1 MKDKISIIVPV
12 YNVEKYLAECVD
24 SITKQTYQ
32 NLEVILVNDGSTD
45 RSGAICD
52 QFAQIDNRIIVIHQ
66 KNQGISA
73 SRNAGLQIA
82 TGDYIGFVDSDDVIH
97 PQMYQWLIQAMKGT
111 DTDVTICHELA
122 FCEDTCNFSQ
132 MTSFH
137 IERIEDKR
145 QVFMHFM
152 DNWTGPVN
160 FVWNKLY
167 KRKLWEGLRFKENIK
182 MEDMYIQPELMNRIE
197 RAVWIKEALYGYR
210 QRQGSTMNSDKR
222 DVYRFWAAAQWHQ
235 REIVAQSDL
244 TDLKIPMDVYTFK
257 ILVRLLYRAQ
267 KAGMR
272 RLRKRLRGK

>member
-32 NLEVILVNDGSTD
+32 NLEVILVDDGSTD

-52 QFAQIDNRIIVIHQ
+52 QFARMDNRIIVIHQ
-66 KNQGISA
+66 KNRGISA

-97 PQMYQWLIQAMKGT
+97 PQMYQWLIQAMKET

-122 FCEDTCNFSQ
+122 FCEDTCVFSQ

-152 DNWTGPVN
+152 DKWTGPIN

-210 QRQGSTMNSDKR
+210 QRPGSTMNSDKR

-244 TDLKIPMDVYTFK
+244 TDLKLPMDVYTFK
-257 ILVRLLYRAQ
+257 TLVRLQYMAQ
-267 KAGMR
+267 KAAMR
-272 RLRKRLRGK
+272 RLRKKLR